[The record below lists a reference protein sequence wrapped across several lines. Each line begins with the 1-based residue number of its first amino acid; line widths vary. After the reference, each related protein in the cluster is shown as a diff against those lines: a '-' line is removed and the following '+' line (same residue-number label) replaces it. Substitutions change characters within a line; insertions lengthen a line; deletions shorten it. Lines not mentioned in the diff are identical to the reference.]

1 MFDELQ
7 SQKEKC
13 LAIVAPSV
21 NLMLESF
28 ADSPQNS
35 KCFYLSIAI
44 NWSFTPFKFTSR
56 YILK

>member
-21 NLMLESF
+21 NLMLGSF
-28 ADSPQNS
+28 ADSPQNAKKKEMPS
-35 KCFYLSIAI
+35 LIFA
-44 NWSFTPFKFTSR
+44 
-56 YILK
+56 